1 MTTSSCITSLPWTF
15 AFHGNLVMWPYSNLL
30 KSPSIVTSYATFT
43 VIGSK
48 ILCNSFLSGKKLLI
62 IGIHM
67 KVGWCHLF
75 KYKLL
80 NKKSDIF
87 SDVVL
92 ETIFSWGNM
101 NKSTIASSRVCWHL
115 LLQPFFGKS
124 VQQYSFIVTLPQLS
138 LKLRCW
144 PTQNFIEVY
153 LLTYSK

>member
-1 MTTSSCITSLPWTF
+1 MMASLCITSLPWTF
-15 AFHGNLVMWPYSNLL
+15 AFHGNLVTWPYSNLL

-101 NKSTIASSRVCWHL
+101 NKSSVASSRVCWHL
-115 LLQPFFGKS
+115 LLQPFFGRNQCSNTVLLWLCPNFLLNCGVGPPK
-124 VQQYSFIVTLPQLS
+124 IL
-138 LKLRCW
+138 LRC
-144 PTQNFIEVY
+144 IY
-153 LLTYSK
+153 